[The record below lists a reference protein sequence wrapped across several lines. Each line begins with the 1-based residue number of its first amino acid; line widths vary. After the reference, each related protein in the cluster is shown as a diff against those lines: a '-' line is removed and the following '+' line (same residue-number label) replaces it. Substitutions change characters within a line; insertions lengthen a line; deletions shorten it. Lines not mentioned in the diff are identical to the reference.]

1 MASHPHAWMMG
12 FDRGQARSGQAPP
25 PPFNNAWGDPSHPS
39 PIAFH
44 PLTFGQLQQHQQHP
58 PLQQQHPHQHRQR
71 QPHADLS
78 LDTTRMSAIPFEPHH
93 DNAVINN
100 WAAAEEPWT
109 GTQYTIPRLDTTVG
123 QGSYHH
129 HHQAFAKPRSPARS
143 TSTASAMG
151 PAIIDSAYGST
162 ASPISHDPPT
172 VGAEVSEMTS
182 LFDKMPRTYSTTSE
196 PRVKASASR
205 RGTASV
211 HSGVE
216 DQPLVVPE
224 DGKCPYCG
232 RDFRLKSELKKHMLR
247 HTRPFRCQIPE
258 CTGSAEGF
266 TTSNDLDR
274 HNRSVHS
281 IFPKGAKVYI
291 CAAKDCAEG
300 EKTWPRYDNFK
311 QHCERMHKNQNLDTL
326 IHKSERSAP
335 PPAPEIQQYL
345 TEYHKKPGGGR
356 KRSIASEPS
365 LAVREQPAPGYTN
378 NMADAFYRNPF
389 SESDATSLSGYRG
402 GAVSDYGGER
412 QIYYSARSAR
422 GLQGRRMGPGDN
434 ASLASGRMGSA
445 RTGGR
450 NPQIVIHQE
459 QQRQNESSHMTPTNT
474 QMTES
479 PVEFFHEPNEIP
491 SHHRAQSTSQLLS
504 PNVPR
509 SRSISSQSSVAS
521 TSKNSRGRAATISG
535 GDAVRSSAAGRK
547 RKQESAASN
556 PKRVHCK
563 WPGCGKA
570 DMRPCEL
577 KSSYHHFPPPPTTSS
592 AFSPRE
598 SITDT
603 VSDRKHY
610 RRHSRPFGCTFDY
623 CYKAF
628 GSKNDW
634 KRHESSQHF
643 QDEMWRCAQLCQP
656 SAIADPASI
665 LTLAQ
670 SDCESS
676 DACAQVFHERKELA
690 EHLAVQHGF
699 TDPDAIGQACSEQ
712 QIGRNLCGSFWCGFC
727 KKVRVLENE
736 GRKGWDERFDHIGGH
751 FHPGN
756 RNIKDWTPAMG
767 NKTKGEILDEKQQEN
782 AAWDSESR
790 SDEDAAGESEAATSV
805 CEEAIV
811 TTPVEV
817 DAASFPSPGASFDTG
832 VMNGIELAGMGTQ
845 NFTTTHVP
853 PSHDMAD
860 TLSLDT
866 AMTATVGTLPSG
878 FVAHNGQL
886 ISPATSTGQESCH
899 AHGVIPDAANR
910 RNRFTTPVP
919 PDPKFCCQCGDGPV
933 DATLR
938 GELQCL
944 TCNHICEEGC
954 EKFRY

>member
-1 MASHPHAWMMG
+1 
-12 FDRGQARSGQAPP
+12 
-25 PPFNNAWGDPSHPS
+25 
-39 PIAFH
+39 
-44 PLTFGQLQQHQQHP
+44 
-58 PLQQQHPHQHRQR
+58 
-71 QPHADLS
+71 
-78 LDTTRMSAIPFEPHH
+78 MSAIPFEPHH

-129 HHQAFAKPRSPARS
+129 HQAFAKPRSPARS

-172 VGAEVSEMTS
+172 AGAEVSEMTS

-479 PVEFFHEPNEIP
+479 PVEFFHEPNEIA

-535 GDAVRSSAAGRK
+535 GDALRSSAAGK

-556 PKRVHCK
+556 PKRVH
-563 WPGCGKA
+563 
-570 DMRPCEL
+570 
-577 KSSYHHFPPPPTTSS
+577 Y
-592 AFSPRE
+592 
-598 SITDT
+598 
-603 VSDRKHY
+603 
-610 RRHSRPFGCTFDY
+610 
-623 CYKAF
+623 
-628 GSKNDW
+628 
-634 KRHESSQHF
+634 
-643 QDEMWRCAQLCQP
+643 
-656 SAIADPASI
+656 PASI

-790 SDEDAAGESEAATSV
+790 SDEDAACESEAATSV

-860 TLSLDT
+860 TLTLDT

-899 AHGVIPDAANR
+899 AHGVIPDAGNR